1 MPPAGSPAVAIP
13 YIDTVTALNEEAM
26 NVAAQERSVDLMAL
40 DEALTRLEKM
50 DEQQS
55 RVVELRY
62 FSGLTLDETADALN
76 VSRTTVATDWAMAK
90 AWLHRDLTR

>member
-26 NVAAQERSVDLMAL
+26 NVAAQERSVDLMVL

-76 VSRTTVATDWAMAK
+76 VSRTTVATDWEMAK
-90 AWLHRDLTR
+90 AWLHRELTR